1 MKQVIAMK
9 KHGGEVSIGGSDPF
23 KMILP
28 PGCTGMLFA
37 FKSKK
42 SAKAYWGNNVELIE
56 YLEARD
62 ER

>member
-1 MKQVIAMK
+1 
-9 KHGGEVSIGGSDPF
+9 
-23 KMILP
+23 
-28 PGCTGMLFA
+28 MLFA